1 MCCVFIQGVVRGV
14 LRRSRSRVDVVLEVL
29 VLDRSVHRV
38 ALDRVAALHL
48 DVLRDGLSVF
58 ARTRDRELGQVDV
71 EARRVDARG
80 EVLAHLRRHGPGV
93 LAVLEAR
100 ERLVV
105 TDRLDEVVDVV
116 LGGRDRDSR
125 GFASGFASGRVY

>member
-1 MCCVFIQGVVRGV
+1 M
-14 LRRSRSRVDVVLEVL
+14 DVVLEVL

-80 EVLAHLRRHGPGV
+80 EVLAHLRRHGAGV
-93 LAVLEAR
+93 LAALQLR
-100 ERLVV
+100 
-105 TDRLDEVVDVV
+105 EVVLVADLCESAVTPAVGPPSLPDRIFTNDVE
-116 LGGRDRDSR
+116 R
-125 GFASGFASGRVY
+125 